1 MGGRTWANIERRY
14 QCRGLT
20 GGAMHDEII
29 RGAQKS
35 NATQHGCDAR
45 RFDGLYYSDA
55 NTPGNQIGQV
65 TVEIPFNR
73 LYKTPPAPLIHSLR
87 RPACALAP
95 GGCGFLDRGTGGS
108 DGTRT
113 RGLRRDRPAL

>member
-35 NATQHGCDAR
+35 NATV
-45 RFDGLYYSDA
+45 
-55 NTPGNQIGQV
+55 NTAAMRGASMGF
-65 TVEIPFNR
+65 TIP
-73 LYKTPPAPLIHSLR
+73 
-87 RPACALAP
+87 
-95 GGCGFLDRGTGGS
+95 
-108 DGTRT
+108 TRT
-113 RGLRRDRPAL
+113 PLATRSAR